1 MEAGKGTIRCEPSDS
16 FFLPFYSYE
25 IQHKQRS
32 PKEIQWYDEKGFS
45 REVAALFPGMTLFPD
60 LVFNL
65 KFLLKEMCS

>member
-1 MEAGKGTIRCEPSDS
+1 VTP

-45 REVAALFPGMTLFPD
+45 REVAALFPGMTLFSQSRFQSQVSAEGD
-60 LVFNL
+60 V
-65 KFLLKEMCS
+65 